1 MGSSENVD
9 SGKVIGQKSQFTQT
23 CNRLSQFLKKK
34 GSVGDLNNLGIYRTT
49 FETNGS
55 QQTAATTTTMNLLPM
70 IEKSSDSSSSSVE
83 TNPQKPMNL
92 FPQEFDFCK
101 EQSTKKTESWKSD
114 QPEKAQMT
122 IFYGGQVIV
131 FDDFPADKANEI
143 MKLANK
149 QNPTN
154 NFTYIMMKNQKPA
167 DQSATNFGNNLIQEL
182 PKCRVPIPQPS
193 VADLPIARRNSLTRF
208 LEKRKDRI
216 TAIAPYQISSNKKI
230 ANSKNE
236 ENKAWLGLGAQFV
249 KTEQYF

>member
-9 SGKVIGQKSQFTQT
+9 SGKVTGQKSQFSQT
-23 CNRLSQFLKKK
+23 CSLLSQFLKKK
-34 GSVGDLNNLGIYRTT
+34 GSFGDLNNLGIYRTA
-49 FETNGS
+49 FEQTGS

-70 IEKSSDSSSSSVE
+70 IEKSSDSSSSSSVE
-83 TNPQKPMNL
+83 TNPPNPMNL
-92 FPQEFDFCK
+92 FPQEFDFC
-101 EQSTKKTESWKSD
+101 TKKTESWKSD

-154 NFTYIMMKNQKPA
+154 KFTYTMMNNQKP
-167 DQSATNFGNNLIQEL
+167 DQSATNFGNNLIQEQQL
-182 PKCRVPIPQPS
+182 PKCQVPISQAS

-216 TAIAPYQISSNKKI
+216 TATAPYQISNNKKTS
-230 ANSKNE
+230 NSKNE
-236 ENKAWLGLGAQFV
+236 ENKAWLGLAPQFV

>member
-1 MGSSENVD
+1 
-9 SGKVIGQKSQFTQT
+9 
-23 CNRLSQFLKKK
+23 
-34 GSVGDLNNLGIYRTT
+34 
-49 FETNGS
+49 
-55 QQTAATTTTMNLLPM
+55 
-70 IEKSSDSSSSSVE
+70 
-83 TNPQKPMNL
+83 MNL
-92 FPQEFDFCK
+92 FPQEY

-154 NFTYIMMKNQKPA
+154 NYTFTMMNNPKKPA
-167 DQSATNFGNNLIQEL
+167 ADHSATNLGNNLIQEKL
-182 PKCRVPIPQPS
+182 PPKCQVPISQAS

-216 TAIAPYQISSNKKI
+216 TAIAPYQISNKKI
-230 ANSKNE
+230 VANSKNE

>member
-9 SGKVIGQKSQFTQT
+9 SGKVTGQKSQFSQT
-23 CNRLSQFLKKK
+23 CNLLSQFLKKK
-34 GSVGDLNNLGIYRTT
+34 GSVGDLNNLGIYKTT
-49 FETNGS
+49 FEPTGS
-55 QQTAATTTTMNLLPM
+55 QQTATTTTTTMNLLPM
-70 IEKSSDSSSSSVE
+70 IEKSSDSSSSSSSVE

-92 FPQEFDFCK
+92 FPQEFDFSK
-101 EQSTKKTESWKSD
+101 EQSTKKTESWKFD

-154 NFTYIMMKNQKPA
+154 NFTYTMMKNQKTS
-167 DQSATNFGNNLIQEL
+167 DQSGANFGNKLIQEL
-182 PKCRVPIPQPS
+182 PKCQVSMPQPS

-208 LEKRKDRI
+208 LEKRKDRV
-216 TAIAPYQISSNKKI
+216 TSIAPYQISSNKK
-230 ANSKNE
+230 SKNE

>member
-9 SGKVIGQKSQFTQT
+9 SGKVTGQKSQFSQT
-23 CNRLSQFLKKK
+23 CSLLSQFLKKK
-34 GSVGDLNNLGIYRTT
+34 GSFGDLGIYRTA
-49 FETNGS
+49 FEQAGS
-55 QQTAATTTTMNLLPM
+55 QQIGATTTTTMNLLPM
-70 IEKSSDSSSSSVE
+70 IEKSSDSSSSSSVE
-83 TNPQKPMNL
+83 TNPNPQNPMNL
-92 FPQEFDFCK
+92 FPQELDFCR
-101 EQSTKKTESWKSD
+101 KKTESLKSD

-154 NFTYIMMKNQKPA
+154 KFTYPMMNNQKP
-167 DQSATNFGNNLIQEL
+167 DQSATSFGNNLIHEQL
-182 PKCRVPIPQPS
+182 PKCKVPISQGS

-216 TAIAPYQISSNKKI
+216 TSIAPYQISNNNKK
-230 ANSKNE
+230 ANSKNDE
-236 ENKAWLGLGAQFV
+236 ENKAWLGLAPQVV

>member
-9 SGKVIGQKSQFTQT
+9 SGKVTGQKSQFSQT

-49 FETNGS
+49 FEPNGS
-55 QQTAATTTTMNLLPM
+55 QQAAVTTTTMNLLPM
-70 IEKSSDSSSSSVE
+70 IEKSSDSSSSSSSVE

-92 FPQEFDFCK
+92 FPQEF
-101 EQSTKKTESWKSD
+101 EQSTKKIESWKSD

-131 FDDFPADKANEI
+131 FDDFPADKANQI

-154 NFTYIMMKNQKPA
+154 NFTYAMMNKQKPS
-167 DQSATNFGNNLIQEL
+167 DQSATNLATNLIQEI
-182 PKCRVPIPQPS
+182 PKCQVPISQPSS

-216 TAIAPYQISSNKKI
+216 TSIAPYQISNNKKNI
-230 ANSKNE
+230 ANSKND
-236 ENKAWLGLGAQFV
+236 ENKAWLGLGPQFV